1 MDLKQVHVGVK
12 RRRRPKRLGRG
23 EGSGHGGTCGR
34 GHKGQKSRAGTE
46 KPHLLFE
53 GGQMP
58 IARRIPKRGFHNRW
72 AKLYAVVNVRDLE
85 RVFSDGDTVDPD
97 TLRAKGLVKG
107 RYDGIKLLGD
117 GELTRRLTVRVH
129 RCSESAQ
136 QKVVAAGGSVELIQ
150 Q

>member
-1 MDLKQVHVGVK
+1 MDLKQVHVGIK

-58 IARRIPKRGFHNRW
+58 IARRMPKRGFTNRW
-72 AKLYAVVNVRDLE
+72 AKVFAVINVRDLE
-85 RVFSDGDTVDPD
+85 RAFQDGDVVNEAS
-97 TLRAKGLVKG
+97 LRQRGLVK
-107 RYDGIKLLGD
+107 RRCDGIKLLGD
-117 GELTRRLTVRVH
+117 GQLTRKLTVCVH
-129 RCSESAQ
+129 RCSESAR
-136 QKVVAAGGSVELIQ
+136 QKVLAAGGSVELTQ